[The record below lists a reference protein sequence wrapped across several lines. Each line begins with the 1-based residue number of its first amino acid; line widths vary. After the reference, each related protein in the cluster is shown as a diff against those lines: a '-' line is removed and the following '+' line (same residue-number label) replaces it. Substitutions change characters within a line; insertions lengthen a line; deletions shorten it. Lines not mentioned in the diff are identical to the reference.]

1 VLPNNNKSSPEAN
14 DTKRLKP
21 NSTSKWGG
29 GPVGL
34 PWVKGWPR
42 EGCSLVCFLDQLRAP
57 FSRRCTRLYVCTSP
71 CCWYC
76 SAL

>member
-29 GPVGL
+29 
-34 PWVKGWPR
+34 
-42 EGCSLVCFLDQLRAP
+42 A
-57 FSRRCTRLYVCTSP
+57 
-71 CCWYC
+71 CW
-76 SAL
+76 AAMG